1 MKEYQYF
8 RVELEGHI
16 ATITISRPKAL
27 NALSWDL
34 VTELETVIDD
44 VSAMEDVSAPAS
56 CTKSKTCPSLP
67 SQQSMVTHSA
77 AALR

>member
-44 VSAMEDVSAPAS
+44 VSAMEDVWVVIFTVTVTKHSSQAEIS
-56 CTKSKTCPSLP
+56 RKCTS
-67 SQQSMVTHSA
+67 
-77 AALR
+77 

>member
-16 ATITISRPKAL
+16 ATITISRPKRSMHSAGI
-27 NALSWDL
+27 L

-44 VSAMEDVSAPAS
+44 VSAMEDDGS
-56 CTKSKTCPSLP
+56 
-67 SQQSMVTHSA
+67 
-77 AALR
+77 